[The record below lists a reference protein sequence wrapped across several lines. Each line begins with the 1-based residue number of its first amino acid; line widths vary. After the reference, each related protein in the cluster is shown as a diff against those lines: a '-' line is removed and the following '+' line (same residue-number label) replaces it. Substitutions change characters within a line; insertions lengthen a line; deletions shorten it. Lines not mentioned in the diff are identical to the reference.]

1 MTQVKYFVFDAYGT
15 LFDVHSAAA
24 KYKDEIGD
32 DWDQLS
38 QIWRTKH
45 LEYSWIYGRI
55 GVQKTFWQLTG
66 DSLDYAITA
75 VGGVSDG
82 LRDKLLKA
90 YLTLDAYDEVPEVLR
105 ELKEAGLVTA
115 ILSNGDPDMLDAA
128 IQSAGLADVLDD
140 AVSVHEAGT
149 FKPDFKVYELVTA
162 RYGCAPGEVSF
173 QSSNRWDAAAAKA
186 FGFQVAWVN
195 RTGQA
200 GEYNDLPPDQ
210 EISDLR
216 PLLDL
221 IG

>member
-1 MTQVKYFVFDAYGT
+1 MTGLKYFVFDAYGT

-24 KYKDEIGD
+24 KYKDEIGEN
-32 DWDQLS
+32 WDRLS
-38 QIWRTKH
+38 QIWRAKH

-55 GVQKTFWQLTG
+55 GVRKTFWQLTG

-75 VGGVSDG
+75 VGGVPDG

-90 YLTLDAYDEVPEVLR
+90 FLTLDAYEEVPEVLR
-105 ELKEAGLVTA
+105 GLKEAGAATA

-140 AVSVHEAGT
+140 AISVQDART
-149 FKPDFKVYELVTA
+149 FKPDFKVYGLVTD

-186 FGFQVAWVN
+186 FGFKVAWIN
-195 RTGQA
+195 RTRQMR
-200 GEYNDLPPDQ
+200 EYNDLPPDY

-221 IG
+221 VG